1 MAEKVAHLFAGELNR
16 TDLVVPAEGARG
28 RQVRQALLSPTGLPL
43 GLITIAGAL
52 TEVEGKSGDF
62 VHARVADPTGVFT
75 LRSGW
80 HRPEVTSALSGIEP
94 PAFVMVTASPA
105 LPSRG
110 PSREVVLLAEAVAKV
125 DRAARDTWIVATAE
139 MTLARLER
147 LSGFLAG
154 RPSRDPD
161 LDRAVV
167 HYRITPALLLE
178 LAGMVDQALASVGAP
193 KGPAPGAAG
202 GKDPK
207 ELVLALLGARPKEA
221 VPMDEIL
228 GELAREGIGA
238 EAGKSAVNELLE
250 EGECYMPRKGF
261 VRLA

>member
-1 MAEKVAHLFAGELNR
+1 MADKLAHVFAGELNR
-16 TDLVVPAEGARG
+16 SDLVVPAAGPGG
-28 RQVRQALLSPTGLPL
+28 RPALLTPTGLSL
-43 GLITIAGAL
+43 GHLTLAGAL
-52 TEVEGKSGDF
+52 TEVEGRSGDF

-105 LPSRG
+105 FPSRG
-110 PSREVVLLAEAVAKV
+110 PSREVVLHAEAVAKV

-139 MTLARLER
+139 MTLTRLER
-147 LSGFLAG
+147 LSEYLTGG
-154 RPSRDPD
+154 PDRDPD
-161 LDRAVV
+161 LDRAVA
-167 HYRITPALLLE
+167 HYRITPALLLG

-207 ELVLALLGARPKEA
+207 ELVLAFLGARPKEA
-221 VPMDEIL
+221 VPLEEIL
-228 GELAREGIGA
+228 GELAREGISS
-238 EAGKSAVNELLE
+238 EAGKSAVNELLD
-250 EGECYMPRKGF
+250 EGECYAPRKGSI
-261 VRLA
+261 RIA